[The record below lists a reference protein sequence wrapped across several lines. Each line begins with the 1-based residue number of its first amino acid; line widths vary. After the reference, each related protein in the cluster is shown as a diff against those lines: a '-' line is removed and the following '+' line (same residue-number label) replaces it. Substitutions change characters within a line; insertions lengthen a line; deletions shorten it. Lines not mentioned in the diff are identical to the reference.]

1 MYLTIFIRTFAGLAL
16 VALLAAQG
24 ADWTDT
30 GDLAVNAQV
39 LGFALLM
46 AAIGGLIA
54 VGWAFIGS
62 PAVTP
67 IGRALRSAV
76 QALLGTP
83 IAVYVIDSGDDFGGL
98 ADLIVPALIAA
109 VLAFVVTYLSNL
121 SPAPSSTATEAA
133 PVPAGTDLVSGEGA
147 SPDLP

>member
-1 MYLTIFIRTFAGLAL
+1 MYLTIFVRTFAGLAL

-24 ADWTDT
+24 ADWTDS
-30 GDLAVNAQV
+30 GSLAVNAQV

-54 VGWAFIGS
+54 VGWAFISS

-67 IGRALRSAV
+67 VGRALRSAI

-83 IAVYVIDSGDDFGGL
+83 LAVYVIDSGDDFGGFVGL
-98 ADLIVPALIAA
+98 VVPALIAA
-109 VLAFVVTYLSNL
+109 VLAFVVTYLSNVA
-121 SPAPSSTATEAA
+121 PAPSSTATPAA
-133 PVPAGTDLVSGEGA
+133 DVPAAKDFAAGEGIE
-147 SPDLP
+147 PDLP